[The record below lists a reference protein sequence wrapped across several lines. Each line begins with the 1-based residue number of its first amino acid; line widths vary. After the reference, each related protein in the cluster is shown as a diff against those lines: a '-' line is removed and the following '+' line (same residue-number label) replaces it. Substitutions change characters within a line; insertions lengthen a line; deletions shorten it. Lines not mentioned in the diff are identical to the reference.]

1 MKDPYQT
8 LGVARTAS
16 ADEVKKAYRKL
27 AKKLH
32 PDLNPGNKKVEQE
45 FKEVSAAYDILSD
58 TEKRAKFDRGEIDAS
73 GAERPGRGFYK
84 SYAESG
90 QGAKYRGGGGGG
102 DSYFGD
108 DIFSDL
114 FGGGFGAQTGSARGG
129 AARGGARMNIRGADV
144 SYAASADFV
153 EAALGAKKRLTLTDG
168 KTLDV
173 TIPPGTEDGQTLRLK
188 GQGLPGLGGPPGDAF
203 IEIKVEAHPLFTR
216 QGTDI
221 HVELPVTLAEAVL
234 GASITVPTL
243 DGKVSVKVPPG
254 SNTGSVLRLR
264 GKGVPQGKGGGRGD
278 QYVKLKV
285 VLPDKPDRELSEFVE
300 RWAKKNAYDVRGKA
314 GLS

>member
-16 ADEVKKAYRKL
+16 ADEIKKAYRKL

-32 PDLNPGNKKVEQE
+32 PDLNPGNKKIEQE
-45 FKEVSAAYDILSD
+45 FKEVTAAYDLLSD
-58 TEKRAKFDRGEIDAS
+58 ADKRAKFDRGEIDAS
-73 GAERPGRGFYK
+73 GAERPGRGFYR

-90 QGAKYRGGGGGG
+90 QGAKYRGGGGG
-102 DSYFGD
+102 DESFFGD

-114 FGGGFGAQTGSARGG
+114 FGGGFGGGAGGKRAGGARGG
-129 AARGGARMNIRGADV
+129 PRMSIRGADV
-144 SYAASADFV
+144 SYAATADFV
-153 EAALGAKKRLTLTDG
+153 EAALGTKKRLTLTDG

-188 GQGLPGLGGPPGDAF
+188 GQGLPGMGGGPAGDAF
-203 IEIKVEAHPLFTR
+203 IEIKVEPHAFFTR
-216 QGTDI
+216 QGDDI
-221 HVELPVTLAEAVL
+221 HLELPVSLPEAVL

-243 DGKVSVKVPPG
+243 DGKVTLKVPAG
-254 SNTGSVLRLR
+254 SNTGTMLRLR
-264 GKGVPQGKGGGRGD
+264 GKGVARRDGARGD

-285 VLPDKPDRELSEFVE
+285 VLPEKPDAELREFVE
-300 RWAKKNAYDVRGKA
+300 RWAEKNAYDARA
-314 GLS
+314 RSGLS

>member
-8 LGVARTAS
+8 LGVARSAG
-16 ADEVKKAYRKL
+16 ADEIKKAYRKL

-45 FKEVSAAYDILSD
+45 FKEVTAAYDLLSD
-58 TEKRAKFDRGEIDAS
+58 ADKRAKFDRGEIDAS
-73 GAERPGRGFYK
+73 GAERPGRGFYR
-84 SYAESG
+84 SYAEGG
-90 QGAKYRGGGGGG
+90 QGAKYRGGESVF
-102 DSYFGD
+102 DD

-114 FGGGFGAQTGSARGG
+114 FGGGFGARTGAGG
-129 AARGGARMNIRGADV
+129 RGGARMNIRGADV
-144 SYAASADFV
+144 SYSATADFI

-188 GQGLPGLGGPPGDAF
+188 GQGLPGMGAGAAGDAF
-203 IEIKVEAHPLFTR
+203 IEVRVEPHPLFTR
-216 QGTDI
+216 QGNDI
-221 HVELPVTLAEAVL
+221 HLELPVSLPEAVL
-234 GASITVPTL
+234 GGSINVPTI
-243 DGKVSVKVPPG
+243 DGTVSLKVPAG

-264 GKGVPQGKGGGRGD
+264 GKGVPRGKGERGD

-285 VLPDKPDRELSEFVE
+285 ALPDKPDGELTEFVE
-300 RWAKKNAYDVRGKA
+300 RWAKKNAYDARARFGTK
-314 GLS
+314 

>member
-8 LGVARTAS
+8 LGVSRTAS
-16 ADEVKKAYRKL
+16 ADEIKKAYRKL

-32 PDLNPGNKKVEQE
+32 PDLNPGNKKIEQE
-45 FKEVSAAYDILSD
+45 FKEVTAAYDLLSD
-58 TEKRAKFDRGEIDAS
+58 ADKRAKFDRGEIDAS
-73 GAERPGRGFYK
+73 GAERPGRGFYR

-90 QGAKYRGGGGGG
+90 QGAKYRGGGSAG
-102 DSYFGD
+102 DDGFFGD

-114 FGGGFGAQTGSARGG
+114 FSGGFGGAGG
-129 AARGGARMNIRGADV
+129 TRAGGTRSGPRMSIRGADV
-144 SYAASADFV
+144 SYAATADFV

-188 GQGLPGLGGPPGDAF
+188 GQGLPGMGGGPAGDAF
-203 IEIKVEAHPLFTR
+203 IEIKVEPHAFFTR
-216 QGTDI
+216 QGDDI
-221 HVELPVTLAEAVL
+221 HLELPVSLPEAVL

-243 DGKVSVKVPPG
+243 DGKVTLKVPAG
-254 SNTGSVLRLR
+254 SNTGTVLRLR
-264 GKGVPQGKGGGRGD
+264 GKGVPRRDGTRGD

-285 VLPDKPDRELSEFVE
+285 VLPDRPDAEFKDFVE
-300 RWAKKNAYDVRGKA
+300 RWAKKNAYDARA
-314 GLS
+314 RSGLS